1 MKIVDQKNFFT
12 GLFYLLFGIGVAY
25 VASTYRLGTSTR
37 MGPGFFPLVVAIGLA
52 ITGLVLLIASVRG
65 HAESTKFE
73 GFSFRTVFAVLAA
86 VVLFG
91 LLIEPTGLVVTVP
104 VLLVGAALAHPPISW
119 RNIAISIAV
128 LLPMTW
134 VIFVALLGLQ
144 LRLLPAFFYQ

>member
-12 GLFYLLFGIGVAY
+12 GLFYLLFGLGFAW
-25 VASTYRLGTSTR
+25 VASRYRLGTSTR

-52 ITGLVLLIASVRG
+52 VTGIVLVLASIRANG
-65 HAESTKFE
+65 EISRLE
-73 GFSFRTVFAVLAA
+73 GWSFRTVFSVLAA

-91 LLIEPTGLVVTVP
+91 LLIEPGGLIVTVP
-104 VLLVGAALAHPPISW
+104 VLLVVAALAHPPVSW
-119 RNIAISIAV
+119 RQVGIAIAV

-144 LRLLPAFFYQ
+144 LRLMPAFYYQ